1 MLYICHIDEVVDLW
15 LTDKSVNAEDQRTDW
30 LGILLLV
37 SDAAVQK
44 LLWVDKDNSHVL
56 TYYCGHV
63 MNNGQCNGSSL
74 YINLLRRD
82 GINTAISSTSLD
94 SMSVALRTVCLEP
107 GDLQI
112 SDQSGVS
119 DFV

>member
-44 LLWVDKDNSHVL
+44 LLWIDKGNSHVL

-82 GINTAISSTSLD
+82 GINTAISSKSLD